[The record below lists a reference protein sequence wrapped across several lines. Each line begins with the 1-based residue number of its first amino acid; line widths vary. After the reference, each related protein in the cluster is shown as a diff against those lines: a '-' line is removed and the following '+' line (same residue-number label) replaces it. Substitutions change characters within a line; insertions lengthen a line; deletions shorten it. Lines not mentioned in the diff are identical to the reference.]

1 MLTMDTNNGVLES
14 ANEFIKDQLYF
25 VTLRTSVTP
34 KSTINTH
41 YFSIDEEFIYENF
54 YSDFGPLNLAML
66 YRYCLKLNRKR
77 RVASQTQKKIV
88 HYTTVDPQKRVN
100 SAYLIASY
108 AILYLKLT
116 PEEAYS
122 ILVDGVEQPF
132 IPFRDASCGVS
143 VFPITLLDCLQAV
156 YKSHHL
162 GFFNFE
168 DFDVEEYERYEKVEN
183 GDLNWIVP
191 QKFIAFC
198 GPHAFNKIEN
208 GYPLHSP
215 ESYFNYFR
223 KNNITTVVRLNN
235 KKYNSARF
243 TNSGFAHMDLFF
255 VDGSTPSDHIMKQFL
270 SISESAAGAV
280 AVHCKA
286 GLGRTGSLIGCYI
299 MKHYNFNVAEAIA
312 WIRICRPGSIIGH
325 QQQWLNE
332 KEQQMWQLGNKYRES
347 LFGSPTKFPVHS
359 YGIYSKKLKKLLAH
373 YGPKSMR
380 NQLLQYP
387 DSISKILSKVDATKI
402 RDKTNFENKVK
413 KEPARKI
420 EAEDSTT
427 TLNCLQSPLTQGDHL
442 NQIKVMRKKIRPVNA
457 VVRTSCLKDNSSDTI
472 PETPTK
478 VRKTSINMVPK
489 RPTRSGISRRTVWLG
504 NSVYGTRTLVR
515 PNIAK
520 ANISCL
526 RPITRSLTKSAVST
540 DCSQTSSLR
549 NSSNTR
555 PVTSRLNKQNRVN

>member
-457 VVRTSCLKDNSSDTI
+457 VVS
-472 PETPTK
+472 
-478 VRKTSINMVPK
+478 
-489 RPTRSGISRRTVWLG
+489 
-504 NSVYGTRTLVR
+504 
-515 PNIAK
+515 
-520 ANISCL
+520 
-526 RPITRSLTKSAVST
+526 
-540 DCSQTSSLR
+540 
-549 NSSNTR
+549 TR

>member
-489 RPTRSGISRRTVWLG
+489 RPTRSGISR
-504 NSVYGTRTLVR
+504 S
-515 PNIAK
+515 
-520 ANISCL
+520 
-526 RPITRSLTKSAVST
+526 
-540 DCSQTSSLR
+540 
-549 NSSNTR
+549 TR